1 MTLKERVKK
10 FRAGRKRYLVTLAL
24 AVLVLVLFG
33 YSYWTG
39 RGKAGLIY
47 ADSLEM
53 TAVEVNGIELTL
65 REVAFYVAYEEDQVE
80 QQALAYDAED
90 TGKYWNIH
98 TDEAFIRTAAR
109 NAAIQMAIHD
119 ELFYQMAV
127 AEQIELSEEEET
139 ALKSHVDDF
148 WSDLVDDQKD
158 IKLGIEREDIEKA
171 MQKAAY
177 AEKMQRI
184 YAELHNR
191 DYEDYDF
198 STDTYAELLDE
209 QDYTINKDVWSRID
223 FGNITLEH

>member
-24 AVLVLVLFG
+24 TVLVLVLFG
-33 YSYWTG
+33 YSYRTG
-39 RGKAGLIY
+39 RGRADLIY

-53 TAVEVNGIELTL
+53 TAVEVNGIKLTL

-80 QQALAYDAED
+80 QQSLAYDAED

-98 TDEAFIRTAAR
+98 TKKAFIRTAAR

-158 IKLGIEREDIEKA
+158 KKLGIEREDIEKA